1 MKKSVETVYNCDHCT
16 KISKSAGAMIQHEK
30 YCKKNPEF
38 MHPCFMCTH
47 LEAKR
52 VELESYRD
60 VLESY
65 RDVPI
70 LGYFTSTEF
79 ICKKLGTYLH
89 PKKSELSR
97 VKEAAEN
104 YGDAMPNNCEYQC
117 FDLDKL

>member
-1 MKKSVETVYNCDHCT
+1 MKKSIETVYRCDYCT

-38 MHPCFMCTH
+38 IHPCFMCTQ
-47 LEAKR
+47 LVSKR
-52 VELESYRD
+52 VELESYQD
-60 VLESY
+60 EPV
-65 RDVPI
+65 

-79 ICKKLGTYLH
+79 YCNKREVYLH

-97 VKEAAEN
+97 VKDAAEN
-104 YGDAMPNNCEYQC
+104 YGDAMPNDCEHQC

>member
-1 MKKSVETVYNCDHCT
+1 MKKSIETVYRCDHCT

-38 MHPCFMCTH
+38 IHPCFTCTN
-47 LEAKR
+47 LVSKR
-52 VELESYRD
+52 VELESYQD
-60 VLESY
+60 DPLSGEPVFVGNS
-65 RDVPI
+65 
-70 LGYFTSTEF
+70 TSTEF

-104 YGDAMPNNCEYQC
+104 YGEAMPKECEYQC

>member
-1 MKKSVETVYNCDHCT
+1 MKKSIETVYKCDHCT

-38 MHPCFMCTH
+38 IHPCFMCTH

-52 VELESYRD
+52 VELESYKD
-60 VLESY
+60 DPV
-65 RDVPI
+65 

-79 ICKKLGTYLH
+79 YCNKREVYLH

-97 VKEAAEN
+97 VKDAAEN
-104 YGDAMPNNCEYQC
+104 YGEAMPNDCEHQC
-117 FDLDKL
+117 FDLDKI